1 MNGPILTAIITGVS
15 STISAAAAWI
25 TATITNHGKE
35 KVARVQTRA
44 PEWQAFVSTIQEE
57 TRQLSGR
64 VNSLQTQVDTL
75 RSQVNSLSHKYV
87 VAINHI
93 EEWRSSHPD
102 EIKKHPAPKIIRPD
116 L

>member
-35 KVARVQTRA
+35 KVARVQTHA